1 MKNRIALKAEPRRT
15 AIVLAIFTL
24 ISLFLVWVLV
34 FSVSKDCMQL
44 NSLIRSGYDYSVT
57 TQEPVLENDYYQ
69 FNAGI
74 DFALSADSQT
84 SLNADIIMQTDNSS
98 YTDLVYWNANELSTH
113 GIAVSKNIAKANG
126 LHLGDKLYS
135 KHIVTGEV
143 CKYAIEQ
150 IIPETICVRAD
161 TGNKHSNGIIIMGC
175 DSEYVDHITHNCVV
189 FTDENITDFTAKCSA
204 TPQDIIYRE
213 DEVSSVVLS
222 IVPYLAVFSLI
233 SIAIT
238 IISACVLSKGIAC
251 NFLRLVM
258 LGFEKEKLNQ
268 AYRSYICK
276 SGVVSI
282 VIALALSSIVF
293 LFSDITAIRIII
305 VMCMPLIELITL
317 FTATAIIN
325 RRLWRK

>member
-15 AIVLAIFTL
+15 AIVLVIFTL
-24 ISLFLVWVLV
+24 ISLFLVLVLI
-34 FSVSKDCMQL
+34 FSVNKDCMQL
-44 NSLIRSGYDYSVT
+44 NSLIRSDYDYSVT

-74 DFALSADSQT
+74 DFALTADSQT

-98 YTDLVYWNANELSTH
+98 YTDLVYWNANELNTH
-113 GIAVSKNIAKANG
+113 GIAVSKNIAKAND

-135 KHIVTGEV
+135 KHIVNGEV
-143 CKYAIEQ
+143 CEYAIEQ
-150 IIPETICVRAD
+150 IIPEAVCVRAD

-189 FTDENITDFTAKCSA
+189 FTDESINDFTAKCSA
-204 TPQDIIYRE
+204 TPQDIIYRD
-213 DEVSSVVLS
+213 DEVRSVVLS

-251 NFLRLVM
+251 NFRRLVM
-258 LGFEKEKLNQ
+258 LGFKKEKLNQ

-282 VIALALSSIVF
+282 VITLALSSIVF
-293 LFSDITAIRIII
+293 LFSYITAIRIII

-317 FTATAIIN
+317 FTATAITN